1 MTGIHQLL
9 LSNFTTG
16 GTGGVVIV
24 ETFLGDSIWNCP
36 TGVTSIDYLV
46 VAGGG
51 GGGNNGGG
59 GGAGGFRTGTGL
71 SVTAGTDY
79 SITVDKPSLFGNAT
93 FTTGSYVFGA
103 ASDPIT
109 RQVVEGSGHSNYF
122 RVFSDD
128 TKDPYT
134 VNGLYIDYVPSGRQ

>member
-1 MTGIHQLL
+1 MCIRDRV
-9 LSNFTTG
+9 F
-16 GTGGVVIV
+16 
-24 ETFLGDSIWNCP
+24 
-36 TGVTSIDYLV
+36 
-46 VAGGG
+46 
-51 GGGNNGGG
+51 
-59 GGAGGFRTGTGL
+59 GA
-71 SVTAGTDY
+71 TAAH
-79 SITVDKPSLFGNAT
+79 K
-93 FTTGSYVFGA
+93 FGA